1 MTFSLKVD
9 AEKFRGH
16 LVSIMNSYATAG
28 AELVPV
34 IKGNGYGFGRGA
46 LAGEASRLGCH
57 RIAIGTVWEL
67 GQTLADFAG
76 EVLVLEPFNS
86 IDETAVNQWRSHLAN
101 NADRIIVTVSNQDL
115 ASARA
120 SGAKNIYLE
129 GKTSLSRFGILPFDM
144 QSFTNFND
152 LNVLGLSLH
161 LPIVQPASK
170 TDATTEISAAFNGAE
185 LSQSMTEAWNWIVL
199 YEELSTKF
207 SLPKHISLSHVS
219 DKQIHSLKNMMQS
232 YNFQLEIEV
241 RVGTKL
247 WLGEPSAVQ
256 ACGTVLQIHEITHRQ
271 TVGYQQTDTG
281 NNKRLIVVSGGTAH
295 GVAMAAPSNAGSLR
309 KKGVAIA
316 EGFSQAIGKV
326 RSPFSYK
333 GKNLDFV
340 EPPHMQVSMLW
351 SNDMSIAVGD
361 ELNCNV
367 RNTTSNFDY
376 VLGLD

>member
-1 MTFSLKVD
+1 MTFSLTVD
-9 AEKFRGH
+9 STKFRGH
-16 LVSIMNSYATAG
+16 LVSVMNNYAAAG

-34 IKGNGYGFGRGA
+34 IKGNGYGFGRRI
-46 LAGEASRLGCH
+46 LAQEASRLGCN

-67 GQTLADFAG
+67 GQTLADFSG
-76 EVLVLEPFNS
+76 EILVLEPFNS
-86 IDETAVNQWRSHLAN
+86 VDESAVAQWRDHLEH
-101 NADRIIVTVSNQDL
+101 NAARIIVTVSNVDL
-115 ASARA
+115 AAVRSA
-120 SGAKNIYLE
+120 GAKNIYLE
-129 GKTSLSRFGILPFDM
+129 GKTSLSRFGILHHDM
-144 QSFTNFND
+144 QSITNFND
-152 LNVLGLSLH
+152 LNVLGLALH

-170 TDATTEISAAFNGAE
+170 VDATTEISSAFNGAA
-185 LSQSMTEAWNWIVL
+185 LSQTMTETWNWIVL
-199 YEELSTKF
+199 YQELATKF
-207 SLPKHISLSHVS
+207 SLPKHLTLSHISEDQV
-219 DKQIHSLKNMMQS
+219 KSLKKMMQS
-232 YNFQLEIEV
+232 YNFDLAIDV

-247 WLGEPSAVQ
+247 WLGEPSSLQ
-256 ACGTVLQIHEITHRQ
+256 ASGTVLQIHEITHKQ
-271 TVGYQQTDTG
+271 TVGYQQNETG

-295 GVAMAAPSNAGSLR
+295 GVAMAAPSNASSLR

-326 RSPFSYK
+326 RSPFSFR

-367 RNTTSNFDY
+367 RNTTSNFDR

>member
-1 MTFSLKVD
+1 MTFTLKID
-9 AEKFRGH
+9 ATKLRAH
-16 LVSIMNSYATAG
+16 LVSVMNSYATAG

-34 IKGNGYGFGRGA
+34 IKGNGYGFGRGL
-46 LAGEASRLGCH
+46 LASEASRLGCH

-86 IDETAVNQWRSHLAN
+86 SDESAVAQWRSHLEHNAN
-101 NADRIIVTVSNQDL
+101 RIIVTVSDQDL
-115 ASARA
+115 ASVRA
-120 SGAKNIYLE
+120 AGAKNIYLE
-129 GKTSLSRFGILPFDM
+129 GKTSLSRFGLLPFDM
-144 QSFTNFND
+144 QSLTNFND
-152 LNVLGLSLH
+152 LKVLGLSLH
-161 LPIVQPASK
+161 LPIVQLASK
-170 TDATTEISAAFNGAE
+170 VDATTEISAAFDGAE

-199 YEELSTKF
+199 FEELSNKY

-219 DKQIHSLKNMMQS
+219 DKQVRSLKNMMQS
-232 YNFQLEIEV
+232 YNFNLEIEV
-241 RVGTKL
+241 RAGTKL
-247 WLGEPSAVQ
+247 WLGEPSALQ

-271 TVGYQQTDTG
+271 TVGYQQIDSG
-281 NNKRLIVVSGGTAH
+281 SNKRLIVVSGGTAH

-333 GKNLDFV
+333 SKNLDFV

-351 SNDMSIAVGD
+351 SNDMSIVVGD

-367 RNTTSNFDY
+367 RNTTSNFDC

>member
-86 IDETAVNQWRSHLAN
+86 IDEAAVNQWRSHLAN